1 MRLGMMLLAAGALA
15 ALAGCADDRS
25 AQSTPTSE
33 ERPTQAIVGP
43 IDTPTSDARP
53 EIELYEPIEAE
64 EYANA
69 KRVAGRAAQRAVTYA
84 RGATAREVV
93 DSLPPA
99 GASEAAL
106 TEAIEPVVEPG
117 MRSEGEIVYPQL
129 SGVTP
134 TSLGAMVVTRQTLE
148 DREGERSSVTRVL
161 DVRLRRSGGPW
172 TLERIAS
179 VGGSPRERPD
189 DLSEAAERVL
199 DSSNITLPDSAR
211 WDIHRGEVAPS
222 LLSALADAARDREL
236 SVAVLDSGH
245 PPNVWASETPS
256 AHGSGLAADIWAVD
270 GEPVIE
276 QRTTDSPAYKL
287 AESFLAGGARQ
298 LGSPWDLAPGSRSF
312 TDDVH
317 QDHLHLQ
324 QSAG

>member
-1 MRLGMMLLAAGALA
+1 MRRAIKLLAACAVA
-15 ALAGCADDRS
+15 ALAGCADERP

-33 ERPTQAIVGP
+33 GRPTQAMVGP
-43 IDTPTSDARP
+43 IDAPASDVRP
-53 EIELYEPIEAE
+53 EIELYEPAEAE

-84 RGATAREVV
+84 RGATARQVV
-93 DSLPPA
+93 ESLLPA
-99 GASEAAL
+99 AASEAAL
-106 TEAIEPVVEPG
+106 AEAIEPVVEPG

-148 DREGERSSVTRVL
+148 DREGRRRSVTRVL

-172 TLERIAS
+172 SLERIAS

-211 WDIHRGEVAPS
+211 WDIHRGDVAPS

-245 PPNVWASETPS
+245 PPNVWASNQPS
-256 AHGSGLAADIWAVD
+256 AHNSGLAADIWAVD

-287 AESFLAGGARQ
+287 AQEFLAGGARQ
-298 LGSPWDLAPGSRSF
+298 LGSPWDLAPGNRSF
-312 TDDVH
+312 ADPVH
-317 QDHLHLQ
+317 QDHIHLQ

>member
-1 MRLGMMLLAAGALA
+1 MRRAIRLLAAGALA
-15 ALAGCADDRS
+15 ALAGCADEPS
-25 AQSTPTSE
+25 AQSTPPSE
-33 ERPTQAIVGP
+33 GRPTQAMVGP
-43 IDTPTSDARP
+43 IDSPASDARP
-53 EIELYEPIEAE
+53 EIELYEPAEAE

-84 RGATAREVV
+84 RGATARQVV
-93 DSLPPA
+93 EPLLPA
-99 GASEAAL
+99 AVGEAAL
-106 TEAIEPVVEPG
+106 AEAIEPVIEPG

-148 DREGERSSVTRVL
+148 DREGERRSVTRVL

-172 TLERIAS
+172 SLERIAA

-222 LLSALADAARDREL
+222 LLTALADAARDREL

-245 PPNVWASETPS
+245 PPNVWASATPS

-287 AESFLAGGARQ
+287 AQEFLAGGARQ
-298 LGSPWDLAPGSRSF
+298 LGSPWDLAPGNRSF
-312 TDDVH
+312 TDPVH
-317 QDHLHLQ
+317 QDHIHLQ